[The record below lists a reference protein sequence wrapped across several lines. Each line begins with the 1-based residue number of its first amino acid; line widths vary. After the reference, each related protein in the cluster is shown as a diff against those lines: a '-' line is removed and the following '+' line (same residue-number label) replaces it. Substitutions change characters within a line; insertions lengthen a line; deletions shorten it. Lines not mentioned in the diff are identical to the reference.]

1 MGAPGMQVKLGLF
14 SANISLATSAED
26 ATETATLAEGVGLE
40 SMWTGEHIVIPAQ
53 YDTPY
58 PYNSSGEMPGAAAV
72 DMPDPLVWLA
82 YAAAVTSKIKLA
94 TGVTVLPLRHPL
106 VAAKQIATLDALS
119 GGRFILGIGVGWL
132 AEEFDELGV
141 SFKDRGRRTDA
152 YLEAMQALW
161 SQRAASVSN
170 SFVKVRGAI
179 SRPRPRSPIPIV
191 VSGSSTAAARRA
203 ARVGDG
209 WFPGAATAEELRH
222 WVAIL
227 REECRAVGRD
237 PAEIELTVHDRNIEA
252 DALSVSIED
261 FVEVGASR
269 VLISKVPADELQ
281 PLAEILTSRFGV
293 AG

>member
-1 MGAPGMQVKLGLF
+1 
-14 SANISLATSAED
+14 
-26 ATETATLAEGVGLE
+26 
-40 SMWTGEHIVIPAQ
+40 
-53 YDTPY
+53 
-58 PYNSSGEMPGAAAV
+58 
-72 DMPDPLVWLA
+72 
-82 YAAAVTSKIKLA
+82 
-94 TGVTVLPLRHPL
+94 
-106 VAAKQIATLDALS
+106 
-119 GGRFILGIGVGWL
+119 LGIGVGWL

-170 SFVKVRGAI
+170 SFVKFRGAI
-179 SRPRPRSPIPIV
+179 SRPRPRLPIPIV